1 MSLPKTFDG
10 HSLGDLIVDDKG
22 ISKIVR
28 VDPDYSGYTSELI
41 MPRAVFVEAY
51 KKYIIEETKSIGEI
65 RVNIPD
71 DEKDKIIE
79 ELRKEPHPIVFE
91 PEEDTAFW
99 ITDEY
104 GRKICSKCQFPFAE
118 FQSHNYCSLCGRRMI
133 GGTD

>member
-1 MSLPKTFDG
+1 MDNERTTYDG
-10 HSLGDLIVDDKG
+10 LHLGSVFVDDLG
-22 ISKIVR
+22 INKVVSIG
-28 VDPDYSGYTSELI
+28 DYGGYTCESI
-41 MPRAVFVEAY
+41 IPRAVFVEAC
-51 KKYIIEETKSIGEI
+51 KKFIYGEAKNIGEI

-71 DEKDKIIE
+71 DEKDKFIE

-91 PEEDTAFW
+91 PEEDTATW

-104 GRKICSKCQFPFAE
+104 GRQICSKCQFPFAE

>member
-1 MSLPKTFDG
+1 MTFQTYDG
-10 HSLGDLIVDDKG
+10 KVVGSVFVDDTG
-22 ISKIVR
+22 IHKVIEVG
-28 VDPDYSGYTSELI
+28 DYGEYTCENI
-41 MPRAVFVEAY
+41 IPRTVFVEAY
-51 KKYIIEETKSIGEI
+51 KKYILEEAKNTSEI

-71 DEKDKIIE
+71 DEMEKIIE
-79 ELRKEPHPIVFE
+79 AVRKELPPIVNIA
-91 PEEDTAFW
+91 EEDRATW

>member
-1 MSLPKTFDG
+1 MNFQTYDG
-10 HSLGDLIVDDKG
+10 KVVGSVFVDDTG
-22 ISKIVR
+22 IHKVIEVG
-28 VDPDYSGYTSELI
+28 DYGSYTCESI
-41 MPRAVFVEAY
+41 IPRAVFIEAY
-51 KKYIIEETKSIGEI
+51 KKYIIEVAKNIGEI

-71 DEKDKIIE
+71 DERDKIIE
-79 ELRKEPHPIVFE
+79 AVRKELPPIVNIA
-91 PEEDTAFW
+91 EENRATW

>member
-1 MSLPKTFDG
+1 MTFQTYDG
-10 HSLGDLIVDDKG
+10 KVVGSVFVDDIG
-22 ISKIVR
+22 IHKVIEVG
-28 VDPDYSGYTSELI
+28 DYGEYTCENI
-41 MPRAVFVEAY
+41 IPRAVFVEAY
-51 KKYIIEETKSIGEI
+51 KKYILEEAKNTGEI

-71 DEKDKIIE
+71 DEKEKIIE
-79 ELRKEPHPIVFE
+79 AVKKERPAIVNIA
-91 PEEDTAFW
+91 EEDTATW